1 MRINFGK
8 FETVPVKE
16 VQNIEALLG
25 DLGCCVSTLPMKYL
39 GLPLGATFKE
49 ASIWDRILDHV
60 QRRLAGWKKSYLSKR
75 GHLTL
80 IKSTLSSLPTHF
92 MSLFSLPVGVAKG
105 MEKFQRDFL
114 WRGFGGG
121 F

>member
-16 VQNIEALLG
+16 VQDIEALLG

-39 GLPLGATFKE
+39 GLPLGATFKK

-80 IKSTLSSLPTHF
+80 IKSTLSRLPTYF
-92 MSLFSLPVGVAKG
+92 LSLFSLPVGVAKI
-105 MEKFQRDFL
+105 MEKTPKRFPL
-114 WRGFGGG
+114 AWIGGG

>member
-1 MRINFGK
+1 
-8 FETVPVKE
+8 
-16 VQNIEALLG
+16 
-25 DLGCCVSTLPMKYL
+25 MKYL

-49 ASIWDRILDHV
+49 ASIWDRILGHV